1 MKINPYLCAQIDLLN
16 SIIYPFLNFT
26 SMKKLFLTL
35 CVALFSVGAFAQ
47 EKGDMV
53 VGGSLNFNTDASMIG
68 VGPKFQ
74 YFIIDN
80 LCGEAEAV
88 YYFKKDGVDMW
99 TALASAHYLFNVAD
113 KFAVYPIAGL
123 GFAHSSASASY
134 YDSNGHNYSVSAS
147 SSDFI
152 GQAGGGAQYFFT
164 DKIGAN
170 IEAKYQFGHG
180 GAFVL
185 GAGILFKF

>member
-1 MKINPYLCAQIDLLN
+1 MKINPYLCAQIKLIN
-16 SIIYPFLNFT
+16 NIIYPFLNFT

-80 LCGEAEAV
+80 LCAEAEAV

-99 TALASAHYLFNVAD
+99 TAIASAHYLFNVAD
-113 KFAVYPIAGL
+113 KFDVYPIAGL
-123 GFAHSSASASY
+123 GFAHSSAIDSGSVEGHSY
-134 YDSNGHNYSVSAS
+134 DVSVSS
-147 SSDFI
+147 TDFI
-152 GQAGGGAQYFFT
+152 GQAGAGAQYFFT

-170 IEAKYQFGHG
+170 FDAKYQFGHG
-180 GAFVL
+180 GTFVIA
-185 GAGILFKF
+185 AGIIVKL